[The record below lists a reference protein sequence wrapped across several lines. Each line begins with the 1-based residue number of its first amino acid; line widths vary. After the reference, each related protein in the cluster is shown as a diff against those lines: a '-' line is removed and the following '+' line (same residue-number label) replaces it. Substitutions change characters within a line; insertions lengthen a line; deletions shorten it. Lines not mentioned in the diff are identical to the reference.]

1 MAKAP
6 EVVKKAKVTKA
17 AKVVQRAK
25 ASKVVKTAKVVTKAK
40 LTEAARRAKIATAM
54 RGQPTPA
61 GIPPTFAPVVAAFAS
76 DSAVSR
82 RRMFSSENVLSVN
95 GKIFAML
102 GRGSLVVKL
111 PRARVD
117 ELVKAGKGQHFDPGH
132 GRLMKEWISV
142 ELGAAPW
149 VALAEE
155 AHRFVGRGD

>member
-6 EVVKKAKVTKA
+6 KIAKKAKIARVANTAKKGKEDKKAKVAKKA
-17 AKVVQRAK
+17 NV
-25 ASKVVKTAKVVTKAK
+25 
-40 LTEAARRAKIATAM
+40 ATAT
-54 RGQPTPA
+54 RLKPA
-61 GIPPTFAPVVAAFAS
+61 PASIPPTFAPVVAAFAT
-76 DSAVSR
+76 DRAVSR
-82 RRMFSSENVLSVN
+82 RKMFSSENVLSVN

-117 ELVKAGKGQHFDPGH
+117 ELVKAGQGKLFDPGH
-132 GRLMKEWISV
+132 GRLMKEWVSV

-155 AHRFVGRGD
+155 AHRFVGQGE